1 MPPSPPIPRSI
12 SAPDVFVSNR
22 SASSGQGTSWLKK
35 TSSLLTYTKKE
46 SELTEQSL
54 EALNKRNEALEDKKA
69 SHSSPYYKGLTDFTL
84 DINKEKLP
92 SASSP
97 AVDNHE
103 AISFTSSTRSSF
115 IVTMQQLGTFCL
127 FFRSKDE
134 KESSSSA
141 STLSS
146 KQQKDID
153 SDKGKKEDKSSLV
166 ESKSN
171 YILSKEMPMRERV
184 SVITYEPPALQISPP
199 RYKPMIGKSVL
210 PETRSATK
218 ASLNEE
224 ELSGSVERTY
234 VFTWADKYRP
244 HNLTEFICNREKA
257 MELKAMANSQ
267 DISHFI
273 FEGLPGVGKRTMILA
288 LLRETFGADKIK
300 ARDECM
306 EFYLKGEA
314 LSSIE
319 VNVKRSSHHVEL
331 NISDLKGYEKHV
343 IVKLINEKC
352 NKSSDSVLES
362 VIVLHEAD
370 KLSSDALLYLR
381 WVLEK
386 YKGYNKVFFCCN
398 EVSKLQPIKTLCRVI
413 KLLPPSNEE
422 IMEVLDFIAKEE
434 GIELASKVA
443 ETITDNSKNNLRQA
457 IRSFEATWRYNAT
470 SQLTEDQEI
479 MTGWEDTIAKVA
491 RDIVKEQSP
500 RQLFIIRGELQKLI
514 EYNVSPVFIF
524 KTLVGELKRHLDESS
539 QTHVDI
545 LFMEAKK
552 REGIDCAAFIHSPTE
567 EMCKRK
573 NDPSRKNVH
582 NFMKIEEFIAKF
594 MSWYKVLLTNTKLQD
609 VKMKG
614 ILDDLDPTKGVAIK

>member
-1 MPPSPPIPRSI
+1 MPSPPIPRSI
-12 SAPDVFVSNR
+12 SAPDVFVSSHSSNR
-22 SASSGQGTSWLKK
+22 STTSGKGTSWLKK

-46 SELTEQSL
+46 ESELTEESL
-54 EALNKRNEALEDKKA
+54 DALNKRNEALEDKKS

-92 SASSP
+92 SAIENHD
-97 AVDNHE
+97 AV
-103 AISFTSSTRSSF
+103 SYTSSTRSSF

-134 KESSSSA
+134 KECSSSST
-141 STLSS
+141 SLSS
-146 KQQKDID
+146 KQQDID
-153 SDKGKKEDKSSLV
+153 LDKGKKEDKSSLA

-171 YILSKEMPMRERV
+171 LILNTGKPMRERV
-184 SVITYEPPALQISPP
+184 SVINHEPPALQISPP
-199 RYKPMIGKSVL
+199 RCKSKTGTSLL
-210 PETRSATK
+210 PESTLTK
-218 ASLNEE
+218 TVASNVE
-224 ELSGSVERTY
+224 ELSRSVEGTNM
-234 VFTWADKYRP
+234 FTWADKYRP

-257 MELKAMANSQ
+257 MELMTMAKSQ

-288 LLRETFGADKIK
+288 LLREIYGYDEIQV
-300 ARDECM
+300 REECM

-314 LSSIE
+314 LSSIK

-331 NISDLKGYEKHV
+331 NISELRGYEKHV
-343 IVKLINEKC
+343 IVKLINEKY
-352 NKSSDSVLES
+352 NKSSNSVYKA
-362 VIVLHEAD
+362 IVLYEAD
-370 KLSSDALLYLR
+370 KLSTDALLYIK
-381 WVLEK
+381 WILEK
-386 YKGYNKVFFCCN
+386 HNGCNKVFFCCN
-398 EVSKLQPIKTLCRVI
+398 DVSKLQPIQTLFRLI

-422 IMEVLDFIAKEE
+422 IMEVLDFIAKQE
-434 GIELASKVA
+434 GIELAIKLA
-443 ETITDNSKNNLRQA
+443 ETITNNSKNNLRQA
-457 IRSFEATWRYNAT
+457 IRSFEATWRYNSN
-470 SQLTEDQEI
+470 SQLREDNEI

-491 RDIVKEQSP
+491 KDIVKEQSP

-524 KTLVGELKRHLDESS
+524 KTLIGELKRHLDESS

-545 LFMEAKK
+545 LFMESNR
-552 REGIDCAAFIHSPTE
+552 REAIIDCFAFPNNPTE
-567 EMCKRK
+567 EMCKRE

-594 MSWYKVLLTNTKLQD
+594 MSWYKVLLKNNKLQD

-614 ILDDLDPTKGVAIK
+614 ILDDLDHTKVK